1 MSERLGLGDRLDHR
15 PDQLGLLRDVCHERR
30 VPGLL
35 VTHDPDAIAFVDR
48 TVNLRDGA
56 LTEGSGA
63 NATVS

>member
-1 MSERLGLGDRLDHR
+1 MGRRRPYDRL
-15 PDQLGLLRDVCHERR
+15 V
-30 VPGLL
+30 L

-56 LTEGSGA
+56 LTEGSGT